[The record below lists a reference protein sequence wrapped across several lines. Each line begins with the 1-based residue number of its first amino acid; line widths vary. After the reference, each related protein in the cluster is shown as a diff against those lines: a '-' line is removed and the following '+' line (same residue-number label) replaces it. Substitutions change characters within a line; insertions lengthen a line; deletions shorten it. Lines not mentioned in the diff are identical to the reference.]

1 MFLLLLFCDKNS
13 KNFNV
18 AWGSITNGTI
28 ETHCIVETGNRLD
41 STIVTIRS
49 NGGASKNKK

>member
-1 MFLLLLFCDKNS
+1 MFLLLFCDKNS

-18 AWGSITNGTI
+18 AWQHDKGTI

-41 STIVTIRS
+41 STIRS